1 MDKRTRV
8 QIECPH
14 IIEKFPVVLTT
25 KDEELGTD
33 YCHGVAVTTAGSSA
47 IGHDAGPLSRYWST
61 RHSDQL
67 ESILTPKD
75 RTYRGRESEVNHQEA
90 HPA

>member
-1 MDKRTRV
+1 MGNRTRV

-14 IIEKFPVVLTT
+14 IIEKLPVGLTT
-25 KDEELGTD
+25 KDKQLGTD
-33 YCHGVAVTTAGSSA
+33 HCHGVVVTTAGSRA

-67 ESILTPKD
+67 ESILTSKD
-75 RTYRGRESEVNHQEA
+75 IQ
-90 HPA
+90 